1 MDSPYLKVEEVAEL
15 FGKSKKWVYERK
27 AEIPGFFKLAGSIF
41 FDREILFEN
50 LRNAATRP
58 AKRQK
63 PDVRNDRHG
72 LLS

>member
-1 MDSPYLKVEEVAEL
+1 MDSPYLSVVEVAKL
-15 FGKSKKWVYERK
+15 FGRCSKWVYQRK
-27 AEIPGFFKLAGSIF
+27 AEIPGYFKLAGSIF
-41 FDREILFEN
+41 FDREILLSN

>member
-1 MDSPYLKVEEVAEL
+1 MDSPYLSVVEVAEL
-15 FGKSKKWVYERK
+15 FTRSEKWVYQNK
-27 AEIPGFFKLAGSIF
+27 SEIPGYFKLAGSIF
-41 FDREILFEN
+41 FDREILLSN
-50 LRNAATRP
+50 LRNAATQP